1 MTRNLSI
8 LFSGKKLL
16 LVMMMTT
23 AIKTVWMTDLTI
35 SISMASM
42 VKYLT
47 KKLPAVKRTPLR
59 TARKPPRSQSLLPL
73 MGVSRTTG
81 P

>member
-42 VKYLT
+42 VKYQTYLHV
-47 KKLPAVKRTPLR
+47 P
-59 TARKPPRSQSLLPL
+59 
-73 MGVSRTTG
+73 
-81 P
+81 